1 LVQRLNAS
9 TEAKIERKDTMLVD
23 ASDLATLGVG
33 DGPDGGASGGV
44 EGDKGLRKISSMGI
58 CMAN

>member
-23 ASDLATLGVG
+23 ASDLTTLGVG
-33 DGPDGGASGGV
+33 DGGASGGV
-44 EGDKGLRKISSMGI
+44 EGVRTSFMV
-58 CMAN
+58 N

>member
-23 ASDLATLGVG
+23 ASDLTTLGVG
-33 DGPDGGASGGV
+33 DGGASGGV

>member
-1 LVQRLNAS
+1 MVQRLNAS

-23 ASDLATLGVG
+23 ASDLTTLGVR
-33 DGPDGGASGGV
+33 DGGALGGV
-44 EGDKGLRKISSMGI
+44 EGVRTSFMVN